1 MQHRPDNE
9 ILGLLKSGNPAQQE
23 RAFRYLYRQYYGLA
37 ESIVTKNNGR
47 PEEAKDVFQD
57 ALIVLFNN
65 TKKEGFQ
72 LTAALK
78 TYLYSICHKLWLM
91 KLRKTKREAPLETRH
106 ELLPIEAT
114 QLETL
119 ITTERKLLITQLLE
133 KLGEDC
139 RRIIELFYFRKTR
152 MAKIKELFNLGSEQA
167 AKNKKSQCMK
177 RLRQMALASEE
188 IRNLKNSAGS
198 LS

>member
-1 MQHRPDNE
+1 MQHLPDRE
-9 ILGLLKSGNPAQQE
+9 ILDLLKSGDPAQQKT
-23 RAFRYLYRQYYGLA
+23 AFRYLYHQYQGLA
-37 ESIVTKNNGR
+37 ESLVTKNSGS

-65 TKKEGFQ
+65 AKKEGFQ
-72 LTAALK
+72 LTSALK

-91 KLRKTKREAPLETRH
+91 KLRKTKRETPLETHH
-106 ELLPIEAT
+106 ELLPVAAT

-119 ITTERKLLITQLLE
+119 INTERKMLITQLLE
-133 KLGEDC
+133 KLGDDC

-152 MAKIKELFNLGSEQA
+152 MSKIKEIFGLGSEQA

-177 RLRQMALASEE
+177 QLRQMALANRE
-188 IRNLKNSAGS
+188 IENLRN
-198 LS
+198 